1 MAARTAAITAG
12 EAAPAA
18 TATLQACDACSMS
31 VLLGG
36 GALLEFCAR
45 ASQQRFRLGPA
56 TPVPV
61 GFFTSA
67 ESDGTGSGA
76 SSSVCGAAATV
87 EAAGAADG
95 RGGGGSSFLQPADDT
110 RAGTKNPHAIKA
122 TTERSGFMLMFL
134 A

>member
-1 MAARTAAITAG
+1 MI
-12 EAAPAA
+12 
-18 TATLQACDACSMS
+18 
-31 VLLGG
+31 VLFGG
-36 GALLEFCAR
+36 GALFEFCAS
-45 ASQQRFRLGPA
+45 ASQHFLRLGPA

-76 SSSVCGAAATV
+76 NSSVCGAAEAV
-87 EAAGAADG
+87 VAAGAAEG
-95 RGGGGSSFLQPADDT
+95 RGGGGSSFLQPAEDIS
-110 RAGTKNPHAIKA
+110 AGTRNPHAIIA

>member
-1 MAARTAAITAG
+1 MA
-12 EAAPAA
+12 
-18 TATLQACDACSMS
+18 
-31 VLLGG
+31 
-36 GALLEFCAR
+36 FWAR
-45 ASQQRFRLGPA
+45 AAQHFFRLGPA

-76 SSSVCGAAATV
+76 SSSVCGAAAAV

-95 RGGGGSSFLQPADDT
+95 SGGGGSSFLQPVDDT
-110 RAGTKNPHAIKA
+110 SAGTKNPHAIIA
-122 TTERSGFMLMFL
+122 TTERSGFMAMFL

>member
-18 TATLQACDACSMS
+18 TATLQACAACVISKAFS
-31 VLLGG
+31 G
-36 GALLEFCAR
+36 GALLAFCAS
-45 ASQQRFRLGPA
+45 ASQHLLRLGPA

-61 GFFTSA
+61 GFLAVA

-76 SSSVCGAAATV
+76 RFSVSGAAAGV
-87 EAAGAADG
+87 DAAGGADG
-95 RGGGGSSFLQPADDT
+95 SGGGGSSFLQPADET
-110 RAGTKNPHAIKA
+110 SAGTKNPHAMIA
-122 TTERSGFMLMFL
+122 TTERSGFMAMFL

>member
-12 EAAPAA
+12 DAAPAA
-18 TATLQACDACSMS
+18 TATLQACEACSMR

-36 GALLEFCAR
+36 GALFEFWAR

-76 SSSVCGAAATV
+76 SASVCGAAAAVDAT
-87 EAAGAADG
+87 GAAEG
-95 RGGGGSSFLQPADDT
+95 SGGGGSSFLQPVDDT
-110 RAGTKNPHAIKA
+110 RAGTKNP
-122 TTERSGFMLMFL
+122 
-134 A
+134 